1 MEQVLETNHES
12 VPVQDIKI
20 AYITLQFVS
29 DAPPLGLASMATYFR
44 KYGNFQNQK
53 VIDVADKYRV
63 PETLKY
69 TPDIVFIS
77 ANTMHYPK
85 AVAFAKE
92 IKSKQ
97 DIPILV
103 GGVHISTFPQSLDP
117 IFELGCIGEGEQTG
131 LELMELFRKKKK
143 FEYEDIQNI
152 KGLVYKHDGKIVM
165 TSPRELIKPL
175 DMIPY
180 PDRSFLR
187 KSYFT
192 KKQIIH
198 TKTAKRLTGIITS
211 RGCPYKCMFCLHPD
225 QNIITRDGFLKI
237 SDIVEDKIQTEVLTH
252 EGRFR
257 KINNFLERNY
267 KGNLVEIQP
276 HKLGENIVVTENH
289 ELLVLRKDKLSYT
302 HNNGKRKMIID
313 FTPEWIE
320 AKNIHKSDFIL
331 LPTFKDYKD
340 KKNLVI
346 SDIFKDVEL
355 TRNRFRDSTKD
366 EEIMI
371 LHREG
376 WSGRSIGVELGLPKS
391 TVFKIIDECRTGTN
405 KCFKYG
411 LLKEDDY
418 VRFPLSTNKILDKIP
433 LDNDTMRLFGYYLA
447 EGHVT
452 KQKNRFNSWT
462 LGLTFNK
469 KEVDMVDDAIAIF
482 KKNFGIV
489 AHANS
494 NKQNNTM
501 QITIGSS
508 VLCMLFKKLFGDGCY
523 NKHIP
528 AEFLYLPDAKIKELL
543 NGWFLGDGCKSQGRV
558 ETSSKQLYEQMKFL
572 YLRLGIQVTCFKRY
586 NNNTPIYVI
595 NLPKQ
600 KQLKSI
606 FSFANINHLAFRVRD
621 VVKKY
626 YEGKV
631 YNLSVDEDET
641 YLIYPSVIVSNCST
655 TAFWKEFRINSAA
668 HIAKEMEYLIKEYK
682 IESFFIYDDLFT
694 VHKNRLKDLVRI
706 MKEKGLLGKFSINCM
721 GRTDNI
727 DEELLD
733 ILKQL
738 NTDYI
743 NFGFESGSD
752 RILQFLKNEQISVET
767 HKKAIMMCEK
777 YGIGV
782 QGSLMFA
789 SPGETAE
796 DMQKTLD
803 LIDFMYQ
810 HKVNIVWSTITKP
823 LPGTPLWDLAIKEGI
838 ITPDIDLRRL
848 SEMNV
853 DPIMIDKNLS
863 REDFDRLFKSGR
875 AKIRKLE
882 LRYWWRKF
890 IADPIYVMWF
900 VMQNF
905 KFIRFFTLDRGEP

>member
-1 MEQVLETNHES
+1 MEQTLEQPKQEQA
-12 VPVQDIKI
+12 PDIKI
-20 AYITLQFVS
+20 AYVTLQFVP

-44 KYGNFQNQK
+44 EYGNFQNQK

-63 PETLKY
+63 SETLNY
-69 TPDIVFIS
+69 SPDIVFIS

-85 AVAFAKE
+85 AIAFAKE

-97 DIPILV
+97 DVKILI

-117 IFELGCIGEGEQTG
+117 IFELGCIGEGEHTG
-131 LELMELFRKKKK
+131 LELMNIFRSKKK
-143 FEYEDIQNI
+143 FTHDNLQNI
-152 KGLVYKHDGKIVM
+152 QGLVYFNEGKLHM
-165 TSPRELIKPL
+165 TAPRQLIKPL
-175 DMIPY
+175 DSIPH
-180 PDRSFLR
+180 PDRGFLR
-187 KSYFT
+187 PSYFN
-192 KKQIIH
+192 KKTIIH

-211 RGCPYKCMFCLHPD
+211 RGCPYKCMFCLHPK
-225 QNIITRDGFLKI
+225 QRIVTKDGFVKI
-237 SDIVEDKIQTEVLTH
+237 ADIVKDKKQTEVLTH

-257 KINNFLERNY
+257 RVNNFLERDY
-267 KGNLVEIQP
+267 KGNIIEIQP
-276 HKLGENIVVTENH
+276 HKLGEKIVVTENH
-289 ELLVLRKDKLSYT
+289 KLLVLRKDKLSYT
-302 HNNGKRKMIID
+302 HEGLRKMLVD

-320 AKNIHKSDFIL
+320 AKNIQKSDFIL
-331 LPTFKDYKD
+331 LPKFKDHKD
-340 KKNLVI
+340 RENIVL
-346 SDIFKDVEL
+346 SEIFKDVQL
-355 TRNRFRDSTKD
+355 TRNRFRDNTNDK
-366 EEIMI
+366 EIMS

-376 WSGRSIGVELGLPKS
+376 WSGRSIGTELGLPKS
-391 TVFKIIDECRTGTN
+391 TVFKIIGECRTGIN

-411 LLKEDDY
+411 LLKEDGM
-418 VRFPLSTNKILDKIP
+418 VRFPLSTNKVFDDIP

-452 KQKNRFNSWT
+452 KQKGRYNTWV

-469 KEVDMVDDAIAIF
+469 KETNLVEDALHIF
-482 KKNFGIV
+482 KKNFGIDV
-489 AHANS
+489 CVNS
-494 NKQNNTM
+494 NKQNNTI
-501 QITIGSS
+501 QITVTSS
-508 VLCMLFKKLFGDGCY
+508 ILCMLFKKMFGDDCY
-523 NKHIP
+523 SKHIP
-528 AEFLYLPDAKIKELL
+528 SEFLFLPDSKIKELI

-558 ETSSKQLYEQMKFL
+558 ETSSRQLYEQMKFL
-572 YLRLGIQVTCFKRY
+572 YLRLGIQVTCFERD
-586 NNNTPIYVI
+586 NGISPIYVI
-595 NLPKQ
+595 DLPKQ
-600 KQLKSI
+600 KPLKSI
-606 FSFANINHLAFRVRD
+606 YSFDHTNNLAFRVRS
-621 VVKKY
+621 VIKKY

-641 YLIYPSVIVSNCST
+641 YLAYPSVIMSNCST
-655 TAFWKEFRINSAA
+655 AHFWKDFRINSAK
-668 HIAKEMEYLIKEYK
+668 HIAEEMEYLIKNYK
-682 IESFFIYDDLFT
+682 IQSFFIYDDLFT
-694 VHKNRLKDLVRI
+694 VHKNRLKELVVI

-727 DEELLD
+727 DEELLS

-767 HKKAIMMCEK
+767 HKKAIIMCEK

-803 LIDFMYQ
+803 LIDFMYK
-810 HKVNIVWSTITKP
+810 HNVNIVWSTITKP

-853 DPIMIDKNLS
+853 DPIMKDKNLS
-863 REDFDRLFKSGR
+863 REDFDRLFKAGR

-882 LRYWWRKF
+882 LRYWWRKLL
-890 IADPIYVMWF
+890 ADPLHVGWF
-900 VMQNF
+900 VIQNF